1 MKWKNV
7 KDETPNAYK
16 KGHWDGSMSD
26 PVVAMDK
33 NGKFHIAV
41 VYEGYMDGSHFIDF
55 YDDRDF
61 ELSDIE
67 YWCEITGYEH
77 LWPTDPKL

>member
-1 MKWKNV
+1 
-7 KDETPNAYK
+7 
-16 KGHWDGSMSD
+16 
-26 PVVAMDK
+26 MDK

-55 YDDRDF
+55 YDDIDF

-67 YWCEITGYEH
+67 YLCEITGFEE
-77 LWPTDPKL
+77 LLIADSKL